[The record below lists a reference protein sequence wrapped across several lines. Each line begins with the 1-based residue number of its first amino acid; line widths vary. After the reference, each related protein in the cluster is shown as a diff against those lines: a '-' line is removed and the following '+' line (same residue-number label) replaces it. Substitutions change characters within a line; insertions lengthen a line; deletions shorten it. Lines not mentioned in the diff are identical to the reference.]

1 MHFPKTYFI
10 LLGALGFSNL
20 GNWIYLVALNLSVW
34 HLTHSPAAV
43 AGLYIIGP
51 VARIISNFFV
61 GSIIDRRDK
70 KKLMI
75 MSDISRGILVC
86 LMPFL
91 SSIWIIYSFIFLTN
105 IAGSF
110 FGPSSTYLITKL
122 VKDEDKL
129 RFNAMNSTLSS
140 GSFMIGPALAGG
152 IIAISNTSV
161 AMWVNGF
168 TFFICAWALSFLP
181 KIEDKLHEEHL
192 HITLKVIQQDFR
204 QVWAFIK
211 KKPNLLLFFIIYTLS
226 LMIAFSLDSQ
236 EMSFLKDFLQVSDT
250 TYGIVVSVAGFG
262 AFLGGLCATAL
273 VNKLSL
279 HTYIGAGLS
288 LTMASYLLFYA
299 SQVLWLAVVS
309 FVALGLFIAFSNTG
323 YATMYQTTIPPELM
337 GRFGSS
343 LNLVQSIAQI
353 IFTLI
358 IGFCAEWY
366 SIQLTTVVFSII
378 ALILAIYLYFYL
390 IRHTKLLNY
399 ETIK

>member
-168 TFFICAWALSFLP
+168 IMENSCMIDLQEIIQAQEMNRGDGKQSLT
-181 KIEDKLHEEHL
+181 
-192 HITLKVIQQDFR
+192 TKVI
-204 QVWAFIK
+204 
-211 KKPNLLLFFIIYTLS
+211 S
-226 LMIAFSLDSQ
+226 M
-236 EMSFLKDFLQVSDT
+236 
-250 TYGIVVSVAGFG
+250 
-262 AFLGGLCATAL
+262 LGNC
-273 VNKLSL
+273 
-279 HTYIGAGLS
+279 
-288 LTMASYLLFYA
+288 
-299 SQVLWLAVVS
+299 
-309 FVALGLFIAFSNTG
+309 
-323 YATMYQTTIPPELM
+323 
-337 GRFGSS
+337 
-343 LNLVQSIAQI
+343 
-353 IFTLI
+353 
-358 IGFCAEWY
+358 
-366 SIQLTTVVFSII
+366 
-378 ALILAIYLYFYL
+378 
-390 IRHTKLLNY
+390 
-399 ETIK
+399 